1 MRSSGTSAASPPSCR
16 PRRPSRPKKLDAI
29 KAYRDASHP
38 SAEAAIS
45 AIADIAVVLDV
56 IASQIEA
63 WSTSFESGAEDLG
76 HRLLEIM
83 MSNYVRLR
91 WPRLFLLLQGVAAI
105 EDATSTFGPGNNNLV
120 SVGTSLMALIGF
132 LWQPGKSLEQLD
144 PGPENRPDHVSA
156 AMEFIARV
164 AVIVLGVLD
173 RDDDIK
179 VIKDVMSGWDAPAW
193 ISIRRSQA
201 AAPTSS
207 PTGCPPSRSVAT
219 VSSPQPSPQHWA
231 G

>member
-1 MRSSGTSAASPPSCR
+1 MAEEKDFFQKLSGEMLDFFDHVGDILGDPLARDAVIRDLGGKPSNLPP
-16 PRRPSRPKKLDAI
+16 PAPFPSDKLDAI

-76 HRLLEIM
+76 HSLLEIM
-83 MSNYVRLR
+83 MSNFVRLR

-120 SVGTSLMALIGF
+120 SVWTSLMALIGF

-156 AMEFIARV
+156 AMELIARV
-164 AVIVLGVLD
+164 AMIVLSVL
-173 RDDDIK
+173 
-179 VIKDVMSGWDAPAW
+179 
-193 ISIRRSQA
+193 
-201 AAPTSS
+201 
-207 PTGCPPSRSVAT
+207 
-219 VSSPQPSPQHWA
+219 
-231 G
+231 